1 MKLGNIASAV
11 ALVVA
16 FTRDLSWENPATVVF
31 MHFTEPDE
39 VYEGITK
46 NFKQPMTV
54 FVKGKEILKPRTAAF
69 RFFTEFT
76 LCKHVLRATRK
87 ARRQTV
93 RFTAFI
99 HGVSDPFPPSSVCS
113 SSTSEFSSFSSPTST
128 ASSLRFLGL
137 QVRILVSIGGKARTH
152 ASAFSP
158 PACSCCTIACNARTI
173 APPWHAINHNNQRYL
188 RCNLKV
194 ACGRER

>member
-16 FTRDLSWENPATVVF
+16 FTRELSGENPATVVF
-31 MHFTEPDE
+31 MHYTEP
-39 VYEGITK
+39 EGITK
-46 NFKQPMTV
+46 TFKQPMTA

-93 RFTAFI
+93 LFTAGAFI
-99 HGVSDPFPPSSVCS
+99 HGV
-113 SSTSEFSSFSSPTST
+113 
-128 ASSLRFLGL
+128 
-137 QVRILVSIGGKARTH
+137 I
-152 ASAFSP
+152 
-158 PACSCCTIACNARTI
+158 
-173 APPWHAINHNNQRYL
+173 
-188 RCNLKV
+188 
-194 ACGRER
+194 